1 MRALSN
7 LMMAVVRGDV
17 ADGFKCNPLETIAFG
32 NSTAAVSKGSSVKF
46 GVNCS
51 QPLLET
57 LGVPVAHV
65 SVRGRLL

>member
-32 NSTAAVSKGSSVKF
+32 NSTAAAKGSSVKF

-57 LGVPVAHV
+57 LGVPVANV
-65 SVRGRLL
+65 SVRGRLHK